1 MASATAAELERGGT
15 CLLLTTDRD
24 SYQLV
29 SDRVTVLSA
38 RRGARVPSARQMV
51 S

>member
-1 MASATAAELERGGT
+1 MAAATLAELAGGGT

-29 SDRVTVLSA
+29 SE
-38 RRGARVPSARQMV
+38 RRDGAVAAPRHA
-51 S
+51 